1 MRTIRYI
8 IALLVSIAVAAC
20 KTDKIDTG
28 LEVLDNSITLS
39 YLSSRGDTE
48 SYESTVTDID
58 VLIFNENEQCVY
70 HSHSDV
76 EANAGKLT
84 LSERKTAFEANK
96 PYRVYLL
103 ANCPTELQNTL
114 QGFKDNGKSLTDLKD
129 AVHTTENIHLTGTN
143 GNDTPATFLMDGIAK
158 LNDNASI
165 VLNDGTTNN
174 IDLNAVLYRAA
185 AKIIITLK
193 PGSNVS
199 FLTPGNNIMYNYQLV
214 NMRTDTR
221 LLAEGGWATNAELKN
236 TAMTNAHMTTPTEE
250 KKQMQLITYTYS
262 HDWENTSSSDNS
274 ISVVVNVPIKIGDT
288 NYPNNYYKVPI
299 VTDETT
305 IERNTCYNIT
315 AEISSA
321 GANTIPEAETL
332 ENIQY
337 QTLDWISTPISIGGS
352 DDQPKFLYI
361 NKENLILR
369 NVSDDQ
375 SITFASS
382 SDVTVKITEAYYID
396 KNGDKKTVPP
406 EKPDPVQ
413 LEKQYSV
420 TPTSNLNGVIELF
433 SKVPT
438 NNLIRYLT
446 ITISNQDNITKEV
459 TVTQYPLDYIRY
471 IIGYYSSQDELA
483 TYKDYGGWTSTANG
497 KTNDDEG
504 IFYARVSI
512 PEGNERVI
520 KRYKWDS
527 STQVTTYD
535 DTNGTL
541 KDYRMYHIQITSTS
555 SEYVLGIPQKD
566 ENGKVIDSEDNA
578 NLVSPSFMINSQL
591 GATVK
596 SNEILNEAIDYCNKY
611 IETYQSNGVTHKY
624 DDWRLPT
631 VAELKIIKKYQG
643 GEAMF
648 TVMNNPAF
656 WSTSGSYPADASGY
670 IATRC
675 VRDVYEDTLPPYEN

>member
-143 GNDTPATFLMDGIAK
+143 GNDTPVTFLMDGIAK

-199 FLTPGNNIMYNYQLV
+199 FLPPGGNIMYNYQLV

-236 TAMTNAHMTTPTEE
+236 TAMTNAHMTPPTEE
-250 KKQMQLITYTYS
+250 KQQMQLITYTYS

-274 ISVVVNVPIKIGDT
+274 ISVVVNVPIKIEDT
-288 NYPNNYYKVPI
+288 DYPNNYYKVPI

-337 QTLDWISTPISIGGS
+337 QTLDWISTPISIGDS
-352 DDQPKFLYI
+352 DNQPKFLYI
-361 NKENLILR
+361 E
-369 NVSDDQ
+369 
-375 SITFASS
+375 
-382 SDVTVKITEAYYID
+382 
-396 KNGDKKTVPP
+396 
-406 EKPDPVQ
+406 
-413 LEKQYSV
+413 
-420 TPTSNLNGVIELF
+420 VI
-433 SKVPT
+433 
-438 NNLIRYLT
+438 
-446 ITISNQDNITKEV
+446 
-459 TVTQYPLDYIRY
+459 
-471 IIGYYSSQDELA
+471 
-483 TYKDYGGWTSTANG
+483 
-497 KTNDDEG
+497 
-504 IFYARVSI
+504 
-512 PEGNERVI
+512 
-520 KRYKWDS
+520 
-527 STQVTTYD
+527 
-535 DTNGTL
+535 
-541 KDYRMYHIQITSTS
+541 
-555 SEYVLGIPQKD
+555 
-566 ENGKVIDSEDNA
+566 
-578 NLVSPSFMINSQL
+578 
-591 GATVK
+591 
-596 SNEILNEAIDYCNKY
+596 
-611 IETYQSNGVTHKY
+611 
-624 DDWRLPT
+624 
-631 VAELKIIKKYQG
+631 
-643 GEAMF
+643 
-648 TVMNNPAF
+648 
-656 WSTSGSYPADASGY
+656 
-670 IATRC
+670 
-675 VRDVYEDTLPPYEN
+675 

>member
-199 FLTPGNNIMYNYQLV
+199 FLPPRNNIMYNYQLV

-250 KKQMQLITYTYS
+250 KQQMQLITYTYS

-288 NYPNNYYKVPI
+288 DYPNNYYKVPI

-382 SDVTVKITEAYYID
+382 SDVTVEITKAYYTD
-396 KNGDKKTVPP
+396 KEGNTKTVP
-406 EKPDPVQ
+406 ED
-413 LEKQYSV
+413 QYSV
-420 TPTSNLNGVIELF
+420 IPTSNLNGVLKLHSE
-433 SKVPT
+433 VPT
-438 NNLIRYLT
+438 NNLIRNLT
-446 ITISNQDNITKEV
+446 ITISNQDKITKEV

-471 IIGYYSSQDELA
+471 IIGYYSSRDELA
-483 TYKDYGGWTSTANG
+483 TFEDYGGWTNKADG
-497 KTNDDEG
+497 KTNDKEG

-566 ENGKVIDSEDNA
+566 KNGKIIDSEDNA

-596 SNEILNEAIDYCNKY
+596 SNEDPNEAIDYCDKY

-631 VAELKIIKKYQG
+631 VAEIKIIQKYQG
-643 GEAMF
+643 REAMF
-648 TVMNNPAF
+648 TVMNNPAY
-656 WSTSGSYPADASGY
+656 WSTSGRYPANASGY

>member
-96 PYRVYLL
+96 HYRVYLL

-114 QGFKDNGKSLTDLKD
+114 QGFKGKSLTELKD

-199 FLTPGNNIMYNYQLV
+199 FLTPGKNIMYNYQLV

-288 NYPNNYYKVPI
+288 DYPNNYYKVPI

-321 GANTIPEAETL
+321 GANTIPEAKTL
-332 ENIQY
+332 KDIQY

-382 SDVTVKITEAYYID
+382 SDVTVEITEAYYID

-413 LEKQYSV
+413 PEKQYSV

-483 TYKDYGGWTSTANG
+483 TFEDYKEGTANG
-497 KTNDDEG
+497 KTNDDKG

-512 PEGNERVI
+512 PKGDKRVI
-520 KRYKWDS
+520 KRYKWNS

-541 KDYRMYHIQITSTS
+541 IDYRMYHIQITSTS

-566 ENGKVIDSEDNA
+566 KDGKVIDSEDNA

-631 VAELKIIKKYQG
+631 VAELKIIQDYQG

-656 WSTSGSYPADASGY
+656 WSTSGSYPANASGY

>member
-143 GNDTPATFLMDGIAK
+143 GNDTPVTFLMDGIAK

-199 FLTPGNNIMYNYQLV
+199 FLPPGGNIMYNYQLV

-236 TAMTNAHMTTPTEE
+236 TAMTNAHMTPPTEE
-250 KKQMQLITYTYS
+250 KQQMQLITYTYS

-274 ISVVVNVPIKIGDT
+274 ISVVVNVPIKIEDT
-288 NYPNNYYKVPI
+288 DYPNNYYKVPI

-337 QTLDWISTPISIGGS
+337 QTLDWISTPISIGDS

-382 SDVTVKITEAYYID
+382 SDVTVKITKAYYTD
-396 KNGDKKTVPP
+396 KEGNTKTVP
-406 EKPDPVQ
+406 ED
-413 LEKQYSV
+413 QYSV
-420 TPTSNLNGVIELF
+420 IPTSNLNGVLKLYSE
-433 SKVPT
+433 VPT

-471 IIGYYSSQDELA
+471 IIGYYSSRDELA
-483 TYKDYGGWTSTANG
+483 TYEAYGGRTGTANG
-497 KTNDDEG
+497 KTIYTKDNRN
-504 IFYARVSI
+504 IFYARVAIQES
-512 PEGNERVI
+512 NERVI

-527 STQVTTYD
+527 STQVTTYNEE
-535 DTNGTL
+535 NGALT
-541 KDYRMYHIQITSTS
+541 DYRMYHIQITSTS

-566 ENGKVIDSEDNA
+566 EDGKVIDTKENA

-591 GATVK
+591 GATDQPNNSHDDAV
-596 SNEILNEAIDYCNKY
+596 DYCDKY
-611 IETYQSNGVTHKY
+611 IETYQSNGVTHIY
-624 DDWRLPT
+624 NDWRLPT
-631 VAELKIIKKYQG
+631 DAEINIIRKYQDK
-643 GEAMF
+643 EAMF
-648 TVMNNPAF
+648 AVMNGPAYWSSSGFVNIVNNP
-656 WSTSGSYPADASGY
+656 SYK
-670 IATRC
+670 ATRC
-675 VRDVYEDTLPPYEN
+675 VRDVYEDTLPPYENSKK